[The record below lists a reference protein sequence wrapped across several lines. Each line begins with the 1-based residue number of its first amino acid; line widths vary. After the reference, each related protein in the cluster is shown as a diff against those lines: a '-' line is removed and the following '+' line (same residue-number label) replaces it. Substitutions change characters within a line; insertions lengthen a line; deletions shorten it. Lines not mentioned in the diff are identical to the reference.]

1 MSQSTQKQ
9 RPAAAG
15 QLGTV
20 PGRAGAASPTA
31 AGNGSSKRTFRDKFH
46 TMLQEAQEANIKA
59 VHRQELQDRRSL
71 SVAMLMQGR
80 PHAFVDFF
88 MLSQSQYGSAP
99 AAENSAAVA
108 AADQVAAGGMSSSSE
123 LSLQSLILLQQQL
136 VVADAASK
144 AGQHEQAFA
153 AHAHM
158 ARHFTQ
164 LGMLDKSVFFWK
176 KCLQVRQYK
185 PTATA
190 QHSHPS

>member
-1 MSQSTQKQ
+1 
-9 RPAAAG
+9 
-15 QLGTV
+15 
-20 PGRAGAASPTA
+20 
-31 AGNGSSKRTFRDKFH
+31 
-46 TMLQEAQEANIKA
+46 MLQEAQEANIKA

-99 AAENSAAVA
+99 AAENSAAA
-108 AADQVAAGGMSSSSE
+108 AAANEAAAGGMGSSSE
-123 LSLQSLILLQQQL
+123 LSLQSVILLQQQL
-136 VVADAASK
+136 VVADAVSK

-176 KCLQVRQYK
+176 KCLQVRQHESTQQSSTRSPVEHGQHALLLSYIMPSK
-185 PTATA
+185 PSQRNNALTVCL
-190 QHSHPS
+190 

>member
-1 MSQSTQKQ
+1 
-9 RPAAAG
+9 
-15 QLGTV
+15 
-20 PGRAGAASPTA
+20 
-31 AGNGSSKRTFRDKFH
+31 
-46 TMLQEAQEANIKA
+46 MLQEAQEANIKA

-99 AAENSAAVA
+99 AAENSAAA
-108 AADQVAAGGMSSSSE
+108 AAANEAGSSGE

-153 AHAHM
+153 AHAQM

-176 KCLQVRQYK
+176 KCLQVRLHGQT
-185 PTATA
+185 TAE
-190 QHSHPS
+190 QHTQPS